1 MFGFLC
7 SNSLNPSAGLY
18 VVCVIVSNIRNPQLP
33 PKLLLKDYCWNYPF
47 LEQVAEAEGGIPI
60 CLVKS
65 LRFS

>member
-1 MFGFLC
+1 MFGFQC

-18 VVCVIVSNIRNPQLP
+18 VVSVIVSNIRNPQLP
-33 PKLLLKDYCWNYPF
+33 PKLLFKDYSWNYAF

-65 LRFS
+65 VRFS